1 MDVDQIIELFEAQ
14 DPIALMI
21 IVVGILL
28 AVASIVALIVQIF
41 LAISYIKYNK
51 KKNSAGLTGQEAARR
66 ILDLNG
72 LQHIKVTA
80 SGSIMFG
87 NSYSHY
93 FKKVRLRRRIWKKD
107 SLTSLAMAAQK
118 SSLAVLDKEGDE
130 DMKKRVRLTP
140 ILNFGPLLFIPLIIV
155 GAVLD
160 LIISN
165 TFGIITV
172 VCTVAGILFYLYSF
186 IMTILVLKTEKKAQD
201 EAMYILDKN
210 NMATADEI
218 EDMKKLFKLYN
229 IEYIN
234 NMVISLLELIYNVL
248 RIVMILEGKG
258 GASKGND

>member
-1 MDVDQIIELFEAQ
+1 
-14 DPIALMI
+14 
-21 IVVGILL
+21 
-28 AVASIVALIVQIF
+28 
-41 LAISYIKYNK
+41 
-51 KKNSAGLTGQEAARR
+51 
-66 ILDLNG
+66 
-72 LQHIKVTA
+72 
-80 SGSIMFG
+80 MFG

-218 EDMKKLFKLYN
+218 EDMKKLFKLYKSKSAYGA
-229 IEYIN
+229 E
-234 NMVISLLELIYNVL
+234 
-248 RIVMILEGKG
+248 KG
-258 GASKGND
+258 RSFS